1 VLQGGMSAGDRRA
14 TVNRLADAKAGE
26 GVLVDTSEVL
36 ENIVLREAPD
46 VTEAHTVQRVDTAP

>member
-1 VLQGGMSAGDRRA
+1 VVLRVSLMACNEDLALLA
-14 TVNRLADAKAGE
+14 TADILGRDYS
-26 GVLVDTSEVL
+26 DTAEVL